1 MTERAEHSEA
11 DQRAHLTVSAAAALM
26 RPTMSRLRNGISSH
40 SVPGSVSFGLLESF
54 IQQARGA
61 LHPHPEERLFLGSI
75 DGDVYMSAHV
85 RAREGLGDA
94 GAAASAGA
102 GSKRK
107 RRRDDCGDRAEQA
120 VSTVRDRVRGTPD
133 AASMLAAVELA
144 RAVIEQ
150 VLRNVRGARNE
161 EVVESCGLSLAPAT
175 QLTASAGGGPPAGG
189 AAPGRPRLIIAARLS
204 AGVPMPIMALRA
216 ALGDCF
222 ADGMIT
228 TRPETLGPSYQLPL
242 SAAGEA
248 VEQAGQRSMLL
259 FAAVPTTAAPVAAPT
274 ASKASAA
281 VPSAP
286 TVPATTSA
294 RRA

>member
-107 RRRDDCGDRAEQA
+107 RRRDDCG
-120 VSTVRDRVRGTPD
+120 
-133 AASMLAAVELA
+133 
-144 RAVIEQ
+144 
-150 VLRNVRGARNE
+150 
-161 EVVESCGLSLAPAT
+161 
-175 QLTASAGGGPPAGG
+175 
-189 AAPGRPRLIIAARLS
+189 
-204 AGVPMPIMALRA
+204 
-216 ALGDCF
+216 
-222 ADGMIT
+222 
-228 TRPETLGPSYQLPL
+228 
-242 SAAGEA
+242 
-248 VEQAGQRSMLL
+248 
-259 FAAVPTTAAPVAAPT
+259 
-274 ASKASAA
+274 
-281 VPSAP
+281 
-286 TVPATTSA
+286 
-294 RRA
+294 